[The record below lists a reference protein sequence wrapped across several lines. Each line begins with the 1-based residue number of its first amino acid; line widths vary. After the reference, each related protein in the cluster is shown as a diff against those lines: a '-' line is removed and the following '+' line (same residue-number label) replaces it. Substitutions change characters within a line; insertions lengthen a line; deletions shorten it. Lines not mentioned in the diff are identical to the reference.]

1 MFGTSNTASV
11 PAEGFPA
18 VWARLNSPAS
28 AMRGQSQRING
39 KDRAGERGWREL
51 WRALFDACGWERWG
65 QQIWWWTR
73 PLFPYPPSAAAPGT
87 CVLSQH
93 SPRVQHL
100 HCQSQPWGNEHFSAP
115 PISCSLQIP
124 PTRRAKQENSAEAKL
139 GKGTATEA
147 NKGHSVIKCCRT
159 QIIKNV

>member
-51 WRALFDACGWERWG
+51 WRALFDACGWER
-65 QQIWWWTR
+65 
-73 PLFPYPPSAAAPGT
+73 
-87 CVLSQH
+87 
-93 SPRVQHL
+93 
-100 HCQSQPWGNEHFSAP
+100 
-115 PISCSLQIP
+115 
-124 PTRRAKQENSAEAKL
+124 
-139 GKGTATEA
+139 
-147 NKGHSVIKCCRT
+147 
-159 QIIKNV
+159 